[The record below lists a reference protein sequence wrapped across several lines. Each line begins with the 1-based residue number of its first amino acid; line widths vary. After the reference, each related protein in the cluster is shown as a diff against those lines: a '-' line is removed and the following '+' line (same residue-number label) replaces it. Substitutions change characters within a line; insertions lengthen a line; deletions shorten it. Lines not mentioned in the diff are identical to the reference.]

1 MALDGEVW
9 EPAEMDELSSPLP
22 VDGVEVDVRAT
33 FSGAGLFVSKNNL
46 NPSVRFFDDRVEIK
60 VMKMTTVRYEDLE
73 SVDVKAGWLTNN
85 IGFTARGS
93 KRAVTANLRSADD
106 VPRVL
111 RFLEARGA
119 PLSSRARE
127 HLAG

>member
-1 MALDGEVW
+1 MDGEVW

-73 SVDVKAGWLTNN
+73 SVDVKTCLLYT
-85 IGFTARGS
+85 S
-93 KRAVTANLRSADD
+93 PS
-106 VPRVL
+106 PRD
-111 RFLEARGA
+111 
-119 PLSSRARE
+119 
-127 HLAG
+127 